1 MGKLKQRKF
10 HFISLPEEIGK
21 KVFHDI
27 PLFVDFA
34 GVISLIIQP
43 TDKNRKCMFCVMGTQ
58 SLASDRNLCYIFH
71 TEKNGADFM
80 NDLLQRILADC
91 AHYTSQGHVATY
103 IPELANVAPDK
114 LGICICGNDGRETF
128 AGDYLHPFTMQS
140 VVKPLILLLALMDS
154 GSDTVRSLVG
164 VEATGKPFD
173 AFNYS
178 DQALTGAHINPMIN
192 TGAIALCTLIKGQT
206 YQEKFSR
213 LLALARH
220 LAENDHL
227 AVDQTVYESEKITGN
242 KNRALAYMLKAYG
255 MISDPVEEIL
265 DCYFR
270 ACSISVN
277 CRDLAR
283 IAHVFANHGINP
295 TTGQQMFPACYAKHV
310 NATLATCGM
319 YDGSGEFALNVGF
332 PAKSGV
338 GGGIMGVIPRR
349 MGIGVFAPA
358 LDQHGNSIAG
368 VQVLAHLSQALDLSI
383 Y

>member
-1 MGKLKQRKF
+1 
-10 HFISLPEEIGK
+10 
-21 KVFHDI
+21 
-27 PLFVDFA
+27 
-34 GVISLIIQP
+34 
-43 TDKNRKCMFCVMGTQ
+43 
-58 SLASDRNLCYIFH
+58 
-71 TEKNGADFM
+71 M
-80 NDLLQRILADC
+80 NDLLEQIMA
-91 AHYTSQGHVATY
+91 ANSHFTTQGHVATY
-103 IPELANVAPDK
+103 IPELANMDPGK
-114 LGICICGNDGRETF
+114 FGICVSLEDGKEYA
-128 AGDYLHPFTMQS
+128 AGDYLDNFTMQS
-140 VVKPLILLLALMDS
+140 IVKPLILLQALMDS
-154 GSDTVRSLVG
+154 GTDTVRALVG

-192 TGAIALCTLIKGQT
+192 TGAIALCTLIRGQT
-206 YQEKFSR
+206 YDEKFSR
-213 LLALARH
+213 LLDLARV
-220 LAENDHL
+220 LADNPKLD
-227 AVDQTVYESEKITGN
+227 VDQAVYQSEKATGS

-283 IAHVFANHGINP
+283 IAHIFAGHGIHP
-295 TTGQQMFPACYAKHV
+295 VTWEHLFPAEFAKYV

-319 YDGSGEFALNVGF
+319 YDGSGEFALTVGF

-338 GGGIMGVIPRR
+338 GGGILGVVPRR

-358 LDQHGNSIAG
+358 LDKHGNSVAG
-368 VQVLAHLSQALDLSI
+368 VRALAQLSRELDLSI